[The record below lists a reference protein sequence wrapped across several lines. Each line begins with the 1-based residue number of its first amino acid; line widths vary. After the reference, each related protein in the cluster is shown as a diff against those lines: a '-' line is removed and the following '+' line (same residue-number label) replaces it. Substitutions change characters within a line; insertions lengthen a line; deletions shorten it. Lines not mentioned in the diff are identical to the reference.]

1 MIPLYLC
8 CALLTFTPIEDRPIA
23 FSTEPS
29 ISISQTLGARETL
42 YLDPNNCP
50 HLQKAYRN
58 FVALLVKPQ
67 IAEET
72 AFALTNYIASEVFYP
87 ANANDEAVLSI
98 VHNPVMDLDAFVE
111 NHVGLCRHYAYV
123 TAYFI
128 DKLQNEAPPL
138 MPKGKVSLV
147 RKNFPRG
154 KHVFCMYVSQ
164 DKSLKLII
172 DSMRGIV
179 KKSLEHD
186 SVRNDEGLS
195 LFNDMIK

>member
-1 MIPLYLC
+1 MIPLFLC
-8 CALLTFTPIEDRPIA
+8 STVLSFTQVENRPIA

-29 ISISQTLGARETL
+29 ISVSQTLGARESL

-58 FVALLVKPQ
+58 FVVHLFKPQ
-67 IAEET
+67 TAEET
-72 AFALTNYIASEVFYP
+72 FFALTNYIASEVFYP
-87 ANANDEAVLSI
+87 ENANDEAVLSI
-98 VHNPVMDLDAFVE
+98 VHNPLMNLDVFVE
-111 NHVGLCRHYAYV
+111 NHVGLCRHYAYA

-138 MPKGKVSLV
+138 IPKGKVSMV

-154 KHVFCMYVSQ
+154 KHVFCVYISQ

-172 DSMRGIV
+172 DSMWGIV

-186 SVRNDEGLS
+186 SMRNDEGLS
-195 LFNDMIK
+195 LFSDMIK